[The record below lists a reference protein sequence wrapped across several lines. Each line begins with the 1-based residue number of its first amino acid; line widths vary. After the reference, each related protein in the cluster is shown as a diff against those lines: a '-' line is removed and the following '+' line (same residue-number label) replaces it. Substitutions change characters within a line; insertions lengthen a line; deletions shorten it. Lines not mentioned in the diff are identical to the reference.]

1 MNLLRTI
8 SLLTLIILLAGC
20 GSQPSRPG
28 DGRPLTGD
36 NDPTHPATLNAEL
49 GLAYMQRGNFEL
61 AMERLQRALV
71 QNPRSAMA
79 HHYIAELY
87 RRLDEPD
94 RAAHHFRE
102 AVALTP
108 DDSSLRNNYGVF
120 LCERGE
126 YLASEEH
133 FLAALHNPVFRDR
146 VQTLENLGVC
156 MQLAGRD
163 DKARDYFGR
172 ALRIQA
178 NLPITLFSLAE
189 ITFQAGEADTAA
201 DYLRRHLAI
210 ASPTAESLWL
220 GVRIER
226 QRGNRDSANDYAAQL
241 IESFPDA
248 EQTQLLLRTR

>member
-1 MNLLRTI
+1 MNLFRT
-8 SLLTLIILLAGC
+8 LTLITLVVLLTGC
-20 GSQPSRPG
+20 SGQPTRPG
-28 DGRPLTGD
+28 NGHGPAGD
-36 NDPTHPATLNAEL
+36 SDLTHPATLNAEL
-49 GLAYMQRGNFEL
+49 GLAYMQRGDFEL
-61 AMERLQRALV
+61 AMEKLQRALV

-133 FLAALHNPVFRDR
+133 FLAALRNPVFRDR
-146 VQTLENLGVC
+146 AQTLENLGVC
-156 MQLAGRD
+156 MQLANRH

-189 ITFQAGEADTAA
+189 ITFQAGEADAAA
-201 DYLRRHLAI
+201 DYLRRHLA
-210 ASPTAESLWL
+210 AANPTAESLWL
-220 GVRIER
+220 GVQIER
-226 QRGNRDSANDYAAQL
+226 QRGNRDNADDYAAQL
-241 IESFPDA
+241 IETFPNA
-248 EQTQLLLRTR
+248 EQTRLLLRNR